1 MNIKN
6 FLKDRWFGRGVIILW
21 LISSVFVLVL
31 LRKIDG
37 IVHGTLYSYG
47 LRFDYGW
54 AQPYWFLLSFAFV
67 SLAFPMI
74 LGGIVLFFS
83 FLRTGHGETRLPDR
97 SETSAQTRAQT
108 SAQTSARTSARASAQ
123 TSARALRISCS
134 SCKKVFGKPLVL
146 LDFSRG
152 KERLVN
158 VCPYCNAVLGS
169 AKEKHKPVDVVVDL
183 RREVV
188 DEEELDH

>member
-1 MNIKN
+1 MEECGFVMNVKN
-6 FLKDRWFGRGVIILW
+6 FLKDRWFGRGVIVLW

-37 IVHGTLYSYG
+37 IVHETLYSYG

-67 SLAFPMI
+67 SLAFPMV
-74 LGGIVLFFS
+74 LGGIVLFSS
-83 FLRTGHGETRLPDR
+83 FLGTGDDETRFSDL
-97 SETSAQTRAQT
+97 SK
-108 SAQTSARTSARASAQ
+108 
-123 TSARALRISCS
+123 TSARALLISCS

-152 KERLVN
+152 KERFVN

-169 AKEKHKPVDVVVDL
+169 AKEKHKSVDVLVDFQ
-183 RREVV
+183 REVV

>member
-21 LISSVFVLVL
+21 LISSVLVLVL

-83 FLRTGHGETRLPDR
+83 FLRTGDGETRLPDR
-97 SETSAQTRAQT
+97 SETSAQT

-123 TSARALRISCS
+123 RSARALRISCS
-134 SCKKVFGKPLVL
+134 SCKKVFGKPLVV
-146 LDFSRG
+146 LDFSKG

-169 AKEKHKPVDVVVDL
+169 AKEKHKSVDVVVDL
-183 RREVV
+183 DREVV